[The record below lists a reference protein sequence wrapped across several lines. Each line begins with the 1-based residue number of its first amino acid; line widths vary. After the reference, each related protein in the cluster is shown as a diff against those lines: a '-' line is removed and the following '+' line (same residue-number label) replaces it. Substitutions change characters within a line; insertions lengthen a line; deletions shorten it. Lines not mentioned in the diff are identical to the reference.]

1 MKSWGHGDLTFTW
14 LISGRAHILTLQ
26 KMLLL
31 GFEPGSWEALYMV
44 PLLFFGR
51 RRDPL
56 GVTERRSTRLQYG
69 RGMDGRTSLLE
80 APEHPGP
87 CRRLSEGSLE
97 GYEASP
103 LLCHFRVCAVDL
115 KGIQDDFFITKI
127 VFGDLEKV

>member
-1 MKSWGHGDLTFTW
+1 
-14 LISGRAHILTLQ
+14 
-26 KMLLL
+26 
-31 GFEPGSWEALYMV
+31 MV

-56 GVTERRSTRLQYG
+56 GVTERSTRLQCG

-87 CRRLSEGSLE
+87 CRRLNGGSLE
-97 GYEASP
+97 KYEASP
-103 LLCHFRVCAVDL
+103 LLCHFRVCAVCHFRVCAVDL
-115 KGIQDDFFITKI
+115 EGIQDDFFITKI